1 MLLMIPQNIINDTP
15 QQAIN
20 TITRLTWF
28 PNAIAPAFMDS
39 LHILF
44 YISSALAFT
53 AAIAS
58 ALRGQVYIYEEEK
71 QHVNR

>member
-1 MLLMIPQNIINDTP
+1 MIPQNIINDTP